1 MPAFDWLEKA
11 KGLSSG
17 ALTVM
22 AQRLPANN
30 DGTLLYPFFFPR
42 QNVDS
47 MDLNEILELDDRPT
61 AARREWDGPEKR
73 ILLELPDTKEISMT
87 PLGADDLIGEK
98 ELDKI
103 EQGAAGN
110 EQVFQAVIGAKIPA
124 RGLRLAEACLN
135 QLEIDCFELW
145 GTGKVTQQD
154 PQSGRTFEI
163 DYQIESGRI
172 QSVITPWT
180 AAANSYNEFIAWLK
194 DAKQAVGGLE
204 GVMASPDV
212 FDDIIADAPTGNDG
226 VRLTGA
232 NLVNRIKDD
241 AMIPR
246 FAWFEHNGQLDVDV
260 YENGR
265 RFKRRTNVF
274 PARTL
279 VAVPLGG
286 TVGKAAHAPVRR
298 ARHLS
303 NLLPEAK
310 IDIRGVT
317 IFHFG
322 ENDDKALK
330 IVSQLNAFPVTNE
343 GKHFSIN
350 IGPRS

>member
-1 MPAFDWLEKA
+1 MPAWDWLETA
-11 KGLSSG
+11 KGLSSA
-17 ALTVM
+17 ALTVR
-22 AQRLPANN
+22 AQTLPADN
-30 DGTLLYPFFFPR
+30 DGTLLYPLFFPR

-61 AARREWDGPEKR
+61 ASRREWDAPEKR
-73 ILLELPDTKEISMT
+73 LELELPETREISMV

-103 EQGAAGN
+103 DSNTNGN
-110 EQVFQAVIGAKIPA
+110 ETVFQEIVGVKIPA
-124 RGLRLAEACLN
+124 RGMRLAKACLN
-135 QLEIDCFELW
+135 QLEVDCFEVW
-145 GTGKVTQQD
+145 ATGKLTQHD
-154 PQSGRTFEI
+154 PQSERVYIVDYGI
-163 DYQIESGRI
+163 DADRI
-172 QSVITPWT
+172 QAAGTPWA

-194 DAKQAVGGLE
+194 DAKLAVGGLE
-204 GVMASPDV
+204 GVMATGDV

-232 NLVNRIKDD
+232 NLNQRIKDD

-246 FAWFEHNGQLDVDV
+246 FAWFEHNGAVDADV

-265 RFKRRTNVF
+265 RRKRRVNVF
-274 PARTL
+274 PSRRL

-298 ARHLS
+298 ARQLS
-303 NLLPEAK
+303 NLLPEAE

-317 IFHFG
+317 VFHFG

-330 IVSQLNAFPVTNE
+330 IVSQLNAFPVTND
-343 GKHFSIN
+343 GKVFSIN
-350 IGPRS
+350 VGPRS